1 MNAKARKTGNGAK
14 QKQNPNAPKTS
25 TGATPAPRRLL
36 GLPRWA
42 VILLLVAIVAGTS
55 FAVFQFLLPG
65 RIPPQLVGQWRVV
78 GGPMD
83 GTFFEFQSNG
93 TMIGRRT
100 LGDKE
105 GLIEGTAKAAGKTLR
120 TTTTNPFTRKA
131 ETGTQTIVTLTENEF
146 VTEDERGT
154 RVTMVPVR

>member
-1 MNAKARKTGNGAK
+1 
-14 QKQNPNAPKTS
+14 
-25 TGATPAPRRLL
+25 
-36 GLPRWA
+36 
-42 VILLLVAIVAGTS
+42 V
-55 FAVFQFLLPG
+55 FAYLLPG

-83 GTFFEFQSNG
+83 GTIFEFQGNG
-93 TMIGRRT
+93 TMIGRKS

-105 GLIEGTAKAAGKTLR
+105 GLIEGTAEATGQTLR

-146 VTEDERGT
+146 VTDDHRGT
-154 RVTMVPVR
+154 RVTMIRVR

>member
-1 MNAKARKTGNGAK
+1 MA
-14 QKQNPNAPKTS
+14 APQ
-25 TGATPAPRRLL
+25 RLL

-42 VILLLVAIVAGTS
+42 VILLTVAIVAGVS
-55 FAVFQFLLPG
+55 FATFELLLPG

-83 GTFFEFQSNG
+83 GTIFEFQSNG
-93 TMIGRRT
+93 TMIGRKS

-105 GLIEGTAKAAGKTLR
+105 GLIEGTAEATGETLR

-146 VTEDERGT
+146 VTDDHRGT
-154 RVTMVPVR
+154 RVTMIRVR